1 MNRRFAVL
9 SAAALLM
16 AGAAQAQ
23 SVQTRSITVKF
34 GDLNLSSPSGRQALD
49 QRIQRAIWYVC
60 GDRPSPVELDKR
72 PDWMACRTAASDN
85 AHQKLAEIL
94 KGEQLAESSI
104 EIDGRKH

>member
-1 MNRRFAVL
+1 MIRRFAVL
-9 SAAALLM
+9 STAALLV

-23 SVQTRSITVKF
+23 SVQSRSITVRF
-34 GDLNLSSPSGRQALD
+34 GDLNLSSPSGRRVLD

-72 PDWMACRTAASDN
+72 PDWLACRATASDN

-94 KGEQLAESSI
+94 KGEQFAETSL